1 MALSSILRYCPL
13 VDITWRCFSL
23 QFCRWQCRRPQNC
36 QPNKKSFEDVFDRF
50 WSFLSSCKD
59 HCLWCDAPNIRW
71 TLSVVSVLRSC
82 RQADEFQIPWE
93 LMKIVYLGIHQK
105 IWIAAMDGHGEFP
118 DLHPDLSQNLCWWMI
133 LNTGWILNSSNWY
146 WTDTESIISVL
157 YYINVYFLKCQR
169 SFYHA
174 FLKFRFNEP
183 WPGPRIR
190 TSRQS
195 ELGLALW
202 VLLNVCVGPTLRW
215 KAHLEGNGC
224 AKQRSV
230 YSV

>member
-1 MALSSILRYCPL
+1 MFSIVFDPFCPPARIIAFDAMPLISVGPWVLCQFWGAADKQMSSRFLENWWKLFIWAYIKRSESRLWMGTVSFQISIQTFHKTYADEWYSIL
-13 VDITWRCFSL
+13 DT
-23 QFCRWQCRRPQNC
+23 
-36 QPNKKSFEDVFDRF
+36 
-50 WSFLSSCKD
+50 
-59 HCLWCDAPNIRW
+59 
-71 TLSVVSVLRSC
+71 
-82 RQADEFQIPWE
+82 E
-93 LMKIVYLGIHQK
+93 LIKL
-105 IWIAAMDGHGEFP
+105 
-118 DLHPDLSQNLCWWMI
+118 I
-133 LNTGWILNSSNWY
+133 LNWHWIDHKCFVHFC
-146 WTDTESIISVL
+146 T
-157 YYINVYFLKCQR
+157 INYLFNEKR

>member
-82 RQADEFQIPWE
+82 RQADEFQIWE
-93 LMKIVYLGIHQK
+93 LF
-105 IWIAAMDGHGEFP
+105 IWAYIKRSESR
-118 DLHPDLSQNLCWWMI
+118 LWMGTVSFQISIQTFHKTYADEWYSILDTELIKLI
-133 LNTGWILNSSNWY
+133 LNWHWIDHKCFVHFC
-146 WTDTESIISVL
+146 T
-157 YYINVYFLKCQR
+157 INYLFNEKR

>member
-1 MALSSILRYCPL
+1 
-13 VDITWRCFSL
+13 
-23 QFCRWQCRRPQNC
+23 
-36 QPNKKSFEDVFDRF
+36 
-50 WSFLSSCKD
+50 
-59 HCLWCDAPNIRW
+59 
-71 TLSVVSVLRSC
+71 
-82 RQADEFQIPWE
+82 
-93 LMKIVYLGIHQK
+93 MKIVYLGIHQK

-174 FLKFRFNEP
+174 FLKFRFNKP

-215 KAHLEGNGC
+215 KALLEGNGC
-224 AKQRSV
+224 AKQHSV
-230 YSV
+230 YSCLFSVACVFCVFCSLFLSDQNYGCISTLEVGIANLLARKYP

>member
-13 VDITWRCFSL
+13 VDIQLGGAFLFSSVVGNAGGRKTVS
-23 QFCRWQCRRPQNC
+23 QI
-36 QPNKKSFEDVFDRF
+36 KKALKMFSIVFDPFCPPARIIAFDAMPLISVGPWVLCQFWGAADKQMSSRF
-50 WSFLSSCKD
+50 ENCLFGHTSKD
-59 HCLWCDAPNIRW
+59 LNRGYGWARW
-71 TLSVVSVLRSC
+71 VSRSPS
-82 RQADEFQIPWE
+82 RPFTK
-93 LMKIVYLGIHQK
+93 LMLMNDTQY
-105 IWIAAMDGHGEFP
+105 
-118 DLHPDLSQNLCWWMI
+118 
-133 LNTGWILNSSNWY
+133 WILNSSNWY

-174 FLKFRFNEP
+174 FLKFRFNKP

>member
-1 MALSSILRYCPL
+1 
-13 VDITWRCFSL
+13 
-23 QFCRWQCRRPQNC
+23 
-36 QPNKKSFEDVFDRF
+36 
-50 WSFLSSCKD
+50 
-59 HCLWCDAPNIRW
+59 
-71 TLSVVSVLRSC
+71 
-82 RQADEFQIPWE
+82 
-93 LMKIVYLGIHQK
+93 
-105 IWIAAMDGHGEFP
+105 MDGHGEFP

-174 FLKFRFNEP
+174 FLKFRFNKP

-215 KAHLEGNGC
+215 KALLEGNGC
-224 AKQRSV
+224 AKQHSV
-230 YSV
+230 YSCLFSVACVFCVFLLFIFKRSKLWLYKHFGSGDCEFACKKVPVTLCATLYHTVGTLKTSLMSRFKHFKH

>member
-1 MALSSILRYCPL
+1 MFSI
-13 VDITWRCFSL
+13 
-23 QFCRWQCRRPQNC
+23 
-36 QPNKKSFEDVFDRF
+36 VFDPFCPPARIIAFDAMPLISVGPWVLCQF
-50 WSFLSSCKD
+50 WGAADKQISGFLEN
-59 HCLWCDAPNIRW
+59 CLFDIIWAYIKR
-71 TLSVVSVLRSC
+71 
-82 RQADEFQIPWE
+82 I
-93 LMKIVYLGIHQK
+93 QK
-105 IWIAAMDGHGEFP
+105 IWIAAIAAMDGHGEFP

-133 LNTGWILNSSNWY
+133 LNTSQYWILNSSNWY

-157 YYINVYFLKCQR
+157 YYKCIFFNEKR

-183 WPGPRIR
+183 WPGPWIR

-215 KAHLEGNGC
+215 KAHLKEMAAPSNAQFIQCSICVFCCLFLSDQNYGC
-224 AKQRSV
+224 ISTLEVRIANLLARK
-230 YSV
+230 YP

>member
-50 WSFLSSCKD
+50 WSSLSSCKD

-105 IWIAAMDGHGEFP
+105 NSK
-118 DLHPDLSQNLCWWMI
+118 DLNRGYGWARWVSRSPSRPFTKLMLMNDTQY
-133 LNTGWILNSSNWY
+133 WILNSSNWY

-157 YYINVYFLKCQR
+157 YIF
-169 SFYHA
+169 
-174 FLKFRFNEP
+174 
-183 WPGPRIR
+183 
-190 TSRQS
+190 
-195 ELGLALW
+195 
-202 VLLNVCVGPTLRW
+202 VL
-215 KAHLEGNGC
+215 
-224 AKQRSV
+224 
-230 YSV
+230 